1 MPLNLLVPDPLPE
14 QHERHLL
21 PARKLGRGD
30 FPDRRAGFAARS
42 GHGLVQVDGHRQWRG
57 RCVADPGLL
66 LCPADLDR
74 IGAGTRASTGTSST
88 LPAMGSPSTCSREPP
103 LKISASAVAYTATSG
118 VGTNS
123 GNNSYPAAQV
133 LTNDAVTLTWETPS
147 GADYSWWIYTA
158 RFGGKVRI
166 NGNGLLADAAVYT
179 GTGYQNLAGQPLYG
193 NVLTR
198 PTAGISTPRPE
209 KPTPSRW

>member
-1 MPLNLLVPDPLPE
+1 M
-14 QHERHLL
+14 
-21 PARKLGRGD
+21 
-30 FPDRRAGFAARS
+30 
-42 GHGLVQVDGHRQWRG
+42 
-57 RCVADPGLL
+57 
-66 LCPADLDR
+66 
-74 IGAGTRASTGTSST
+74 
-88 LPAMGSPSTCSREPP
+88 
-103 LKISASAVAYTATSG
+103 AYTATSG

-193 NVLTR
+193 NGFDTPNSWYFNAQAGETYTIALVTWNPYSPPMNPAVVSIAPDSLGHFVTQAGTTYYIRVSGIGRNHTVTLVAAENAQNDALTNAAPLPLQVFSYENGR
-198 PTAGISTPRPE
+198 RALGAGERQPVRIHR
-209 KPTPSRW
+209 